1 MDSLFYASP
10 VPMQFWVWDGGDFI
24 LTECNDAMDEL
35 GEGRMHG
42 FLGRRAS
49 EIFADQPDTITSLK
63 KAYAGRTNVRY
74 DHWYVMRSTG
84 KRIFAR
90 HLYTFVE
97 PDSVMVQM
105 IDATSFKLR
114 EEELRH
120 ATESLETSLDQT
132 VASLAQ
138 KVRELELSERMLK
151 ETTRHYESL
160 AASLPFGVFR
170 FRRGSDGRYSLE
182 LLSDKACALSGMG
195 KDALMADPGS
205 FARSSLAAER
215 RVFEEKVAE
224 ALKTVST
231 LEWEGRAVI
240 RGTVRYLRIEMYPED
255 PSGSVYHGFIEDKT
269 EERESAS
276 ARDELFS
283 ALDRLES
290 AMELVRSGAK
300 PFQSTSFEHLWKT
313 LSDRELQVVELA
325 LQGLSNQEIAQKL
338 FIAEST
344 VKKHLNAAFVKLD
357 ISGRAELFALAR
369 GRRP

>member
-1 MDSLFYASP
+1 M
-10 VPMQFWVWDGGDFI
+10 
-24 LTECNDAMDEL
+24 
-35 GEGRMHG
+35 
-42 FLGRRAS
+42 
-49 EIFADQPDTITSLK
+49 
-63 KAYAGRTNVRY
+63 
-74 DHWYVMRSTG
+74 
-84 KRIFAR
+84 
-90 HLYTFVE
+90 
-97 PDSVMVQM
+97 
-105 IDATSFKLR
+105 
-114 EEELRH
+114 
-120 ATESLETSLDQT
+120 
-132 VASLAQ
+132 
-138 KVRELELSERMLK
+138 
-151 ETTRHYESL
+151 
-160 AASLPFGVFR
+160 
-170 FRRGSDGRYSLE
+170 
-182 LLSDKACALSGMG
+182 
-195 KDALMADPGS
+195 
-205 FARSSLAAER
+205 
-215 RVFEEKVAE
+215 AE